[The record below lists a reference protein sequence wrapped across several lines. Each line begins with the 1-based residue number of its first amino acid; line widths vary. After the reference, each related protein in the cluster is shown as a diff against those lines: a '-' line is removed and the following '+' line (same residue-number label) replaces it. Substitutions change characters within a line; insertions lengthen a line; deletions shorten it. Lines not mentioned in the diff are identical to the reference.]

1 VGNKSK
7 KKAKAK
13 RMNTLWWVGGA
24 AVIAAVVWFSFG
36 MGGDDSAS
44 QTAQATTRKPSVET
58 LPPALFS
65 GSTREAY
72 QIAREI
78 PVVLDQLPCF
88 CGCAT
93 SFGHR
98 SNLHCFKDDH
108 GAVCDMCR
116 DIALLAGQMT
126 RSGAT
131 VPEIREA
138 MRQKYRM

>member
-1 VGNKSK
+1 MAKKLKKNAKSGVNKLWMVG
-7 KKAKAK
+7 
-13 RMNTLWWVGGA
+13 
-24 AVIAAVVWFSFG
+24 AVVVMAGVIWFSLN
-36 MGGDDSAS
+36 MSDDGAT
-44 QTAQATTRKPSVET
+44 QTQVAAIPSVET
-58 LPPALFS
+58 LPPSLFS
-65 GSTREAY
+65 GATRDAY

-78 PVVLDQLPCF
+78 PLVLDKLPCF

-93 SFGHR
+93 SFGHS

-126 RSGAT
+126 KNGSS